1 MPNCRS
7 PFGLKA
13 IHLAFTT
20 QHKSA
25 NRQFCRFEIL
35 DCAVRDRTVQL
46 VIVGCLVCP
55 HVNPLVVH
63 GRGWNLLFVRL
74 LLSTGAGTCRGS
86 RADSSQAL
94 EDISNTSSQNVD
106 GSAYSPVFGVDGH
119 AKRYRLF
126 HVVQFRPDGHER
138 IAQFVE

>member
-1 MPNCRS
+1 MFLPLLLPYSFRTFTVITGTARYRS
-7 PFGLKA
+7 KYGKYG
-13 IHLAFTT
+13 
-20 QHKSA
+20 
-25 NRQFCRFEIL
+25 
-35 DCAVRDRTVQL
+35 TVPYL
-46 VIVGCLVCP
+46 FRNPGSSP